1 MAPGSSER
9 EACEKEN
16 CVEIVSA
23 DAEGR
28 EEDEYDYS
36 YGYDDESL
44 NEVSDNNNEEWR
56 AIPMTTTYK
65 NKHQQL
71 FAFLRNKDK
80 IHLCIYVF
88 TWFENYSKFRIWIF

>member
-16 CVEIVSA
+16 CIEIVSE

-44 NEVSDNNNEEWR
+44 NEVSDNEEWR
-56 AIPMTTTYK
+56 AT
-65 NKHQQL
+65 
-71 FAFLRNKDK
+71 
-80 IHLCIYVF
+80 
-88 TWFENYSKFRIWIF
+88 

>member
-56 AIPMTTTYK
+56 YLPMTTTYK

>member
-1 MAPGSSER
+1 MYFIVHICKVLPGSTLVWIFFQNFGKRLACNTRCESMAPGSSER

-16 CVEIVSA
+16 CIEIVSE

-44 NEVSDNNNEEWR
+44 NEVSDNEE
-56 AIPMTTTYK
+56 
-65 NKHQQL
+65 
-71 FAFLRNKDK
+71 
-80 IHLCIYVF
+80 
-88 TWFENYSKFRIWIF
+88 

>member
-44 NEVSDNNNEEWR
+44 NEVSDNEEWR
-56 AIPMTTTYK
+56 AT
-65 NKHQQL
+65 
-71 FAFLRNKDK
+71 
-80 IHLCIYVF
+80 
-88 TWFENYSKFRIWIF
+88 

>member
-16 CVEIVSA
+16 CIELQSEG
-23 DAEGR
+23 AEGR

-44 NEVSDNNNEEWR
+44 NEVSDNNEEAAWR
-56 AIPMTTTYK
+56 RY
-65 NKHQQL
+65 L
-71 FAFLRNKDK
+71 Y
-80 IHLCIYVF
+80 YVVQ
-88 TWFENYSKFRIWIF
+88 EE